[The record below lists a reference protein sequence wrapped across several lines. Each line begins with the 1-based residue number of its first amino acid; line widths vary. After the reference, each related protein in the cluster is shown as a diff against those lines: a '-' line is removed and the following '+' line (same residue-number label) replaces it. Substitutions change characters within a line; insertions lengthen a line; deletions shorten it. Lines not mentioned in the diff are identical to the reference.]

1 MPNAWIEHVRGFA
14 KKNNLSYGCAMT
26 DPKVKD
32 GYVKKSKAV
41 AVKKSKA
48 PEETVSA
55 FNARIKERW
64 DNYTPKEQEEIRARN
79 KAEAKA
85 ERQKKAEAKAERQKK
100 APVVKPIKKKLVV
113 TSPAR
118 KLLSVADQSKLNR
131 AKQQLSQMDQFAS
144 MGMMMDEDQRGE
156 IEDTIK
162 RLTFV

>member
-41 AVKKSKA
+41 TVKKSKA
-48 PEETVSA
+48 PETASA
-55 FNARIKERW
+55 FNTRIKERF
-64 DNYTPKEQEEIRARN
+64 DKYTPKEQDELRA
-79 KAEAKA
+79 KAKA
-85 ERQKKAEAKAERQKK
+85 ERQKKS
-100 APVVKPIKKKLVV
+100 PVVKPIKKKLVIK
-113 TSPAR
+113 SPV
-118 KLLSVADQSKLNR
+118 KKTLSVSDQSKLNR